1 MIKYILSWFLLLLA
15 ALLNAAIREL
25 AYKDFFEEHLS
36 HQISVFTGLILISI
50 PILYISKKWPFK
62 DRMQSFVIGLIWFFM
77 TDLFEFL
84 MFFRVSENPYKDF
97 LKVHNI
103 FAGEFWI
110 LILIWLVISPVLFYQ
125 SSRRSIKID

>member
-1 MIKYILSWFLLLLA
+1 MIKYILSWFLLLIA

-25 AYKDFFEEHLS
+25 AYKGFFEEHLS
-36 HQISVFTGLILISI
+36 HQISVFTGLFLLSI
-50 PILYISKKWPFK
+50 PIFYVSKKWPFK
-62 DRMQSFVIGLIWFFM
+62 SGIEAFLIGLIWCLM

-84 MFFRVSENPYKDF
+84 MFLRVSENPFKDF

-110 LILIWLVISPVLFYQ
+110 
-125 SSRRSIKID
+125 

>member
-25 AYKDFFEEHLS
+25 AYKDFFKEHLS
-36 HQISVFTGLILISI
+36 HQISVFTGIIFISI
-50 PILYISKKWPFK
+50 PIFYVSKKWPFK
-62 DRMQSFVIGLIWFFM
+62 DRKQAFVIGLIWCFM
-77 TDLFEFL
+77 TDVFEFL

-110 LILIWLVISPVLFYQ
+110 LILIWLVISPVIFYG
-125 SSRRSIKID
+125 SGRRP

>member
-36 HQISVFTGLILISI
+36 HQISVFTGIILISI
-50 PILYISKKWPFK
+50 PVLYVSKKWPFK
-62 DRMQSFVIGLIWFFM
+62 NKTHAFKIGLVWFFM
-77 TDLFEFL
+77 TELFEFL
-84 MFFRVSENPYKDF
+84 MFLRGSENPYKDF

-110 LILIWLVISPVLFYQ
+110 LILIWVLISPVLLYGPVH
-125 SSRRSIKID
+125 RSIKVD

>member
-1 MIKYILSWFLLLLA
+1 MNKYILSWFLLLFA

-36 HQISVFTGLILISI
+36 HQISVFTGLLLISI

-62 DRMQSFVIGLIWFFM
+62 DKVQAFQVGLIWCFM

-84 MFFRVSENPYKDF
+84 MFLRVSENPYKDF

-110 LILIWLVISPVLFYQ
+110 LILIWLIICPVLFYR
-125 SSRRSIKID
+125 SNSKSIKID

>member
-36 HQISVFTGLILISI
+36 HQISVFTGLFLISV
-50 PILYISKKWPFK
+50 PILYVSQKWPFK
-62 DRMQSFVIGLIWFFM
+62 DKTHAFSIGLVWCFM

-84 MFFRVSENPYKDF
+84 MFLRVSENPYKDF

-110 LILIWLVISPVLFYQ
+110 LILIWVVISPVLFYG
-125 SSRRSIKID
+125 SGPRSIKTD